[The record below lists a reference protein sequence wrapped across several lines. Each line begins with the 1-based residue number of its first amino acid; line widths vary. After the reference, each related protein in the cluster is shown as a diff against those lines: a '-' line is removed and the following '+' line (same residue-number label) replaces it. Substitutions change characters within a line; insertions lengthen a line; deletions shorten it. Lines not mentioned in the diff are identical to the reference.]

1 MHLIGLLIVSTLKT
15 NSLVKI
21 QQFFINQIDPRCFFM
36 LLEFFDGREEDLN
49 PRRRR

>member
-21 QQFFINQIDPRCFFM
+21 QQFFNQSNRPQM
-36 LLEFFDGREEDLN
+36 LFYA
-49 PRRRR
+49 P